1 MHSTR
6 LFIYCLLTIICV
18 MKMNVVY
25 MTQCLCTLA
34 SFCYFCPGC
43 CVLIFI
49 YCTCINSCLC
59 HLMRGRS
66 LVYLIYKGYLADYL
80 QLPFQFRVFWK
91 IFLKSVNCSEYLC
104 NFVDFD
110 YLCMQLFLHWWN
122 YFCGYMCLFLL
133 WYTNLCFF
141 VEVITVINSIT
152 SYVSIMS
159 CGVCT
164 LLTYGRMVTK
174 ISYMVLQLE
183 FVMWNVFSAG

>member
-110 YLCMQLFLHWWN
+110 YLCAIVFTLMKLFLWLYVFIFIVIHKPLFFCWGN
-122 YFCGYMCLFLL
+122 YC
-133 WYTNLCFF
+133 NKQHHKLC
-141 VEVITVINSIT
+141 
-152 SYVSIMS
+152 
-159 CGVCT
+159 
-164 LLTYGRMVTK
+164 
-174 ISYMVLQLE
+174 
-183 FVMWNVFSAG
+183 